1 MDAYLIHRV
10 MIKKSFGEEA
20 FFTSMHCRAGQGKG
34 KFDEEMQ
41 KKYDKQGT
49 CEWSLTSEN
58 CFHSSSNLSFNDV
71 IRSSSD

>member
-41 KKYDKQGT
+41 KNIINKGLVNGQ
-49 CEWSLTSEN
+49 
-58 CFHSSSNLSFNDV
+58 
-71 IRSSSD
+71 